1 MGAQAVGEAG
11 ILDRIKS
18 RFGSRDAAIE
28 RAFEENASFRALCT
42 DYVSCAKAL
51 KHWQESDADDA
62 RFRETE
68 YTRLLAQ
75 LTQEIEKCV
84 SAMDR

>member
-1 MGAQAVGEAG
+1 MGARAVGKAG

-18 RFGSRDAAIE
+18 RFGNRDAAIE
-28 RAFEENASFRALCT
+28 RAFDENASFRALCA
-42 DYVSCAKAL
+42 DYVACAKAL
-51 KHWQESDADDA
+51 KHWQESDAEDA

-68 YTRLLAQ
+68 YAQLLAQ